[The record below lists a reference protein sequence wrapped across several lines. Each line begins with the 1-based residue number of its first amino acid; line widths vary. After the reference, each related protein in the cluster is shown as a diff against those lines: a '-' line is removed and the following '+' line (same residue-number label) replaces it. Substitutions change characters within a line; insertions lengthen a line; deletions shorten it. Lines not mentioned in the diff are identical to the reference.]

1 MDHDSSI
8 TSSTP
13 VRALRMALLA
23 TVALG
28 IGVAAAQTPTAQEQ
42 LPSGLTRQGNVVM
55 MAPIG
60 DSGDATA
67 PLPSSG
73 DEKREGLVHVLS
85 PADHDLYGRAFEAAN
100 RGDWIAARG
109 LADQG
114 HDPIARLIIQWRYLL
129 DKNSGAS
136 FAEIS
141 TFLKNYADW
150 PNNDTLTA
158 RAEHAIDPTMEPHA
172 VIAWFGDRAPVS
184 NMGKIRLGEAL
195 VATGSVTRGNDLIR
209 QGWIGG
215 SFDPN
220 EEFAIIQRDGA
231 ILTPEVDRQRLA
243 HLIANNDSAG
253 VRREMPR
260 VSSETQRVATAAM
273 EFRTSPS
280 AGERM
285 VADLPQPSQD
295 DPILL
300 LDRTHLLRQNVHEIP
315 QLLVSSPTREMAKIA
330 PTRWWDEL
338 NLDART
344 ALQSNDYTSAYGI
357 AAHTGLTSDTG
368 TNYSE
373 AEFLAGW
380 IALRFLKDPQ
390 TALIHF
396 KNISQSVSRPISRA
410 RSFYWTG
417 RAYEA
422 LGDNASAWQ
431 QYKLAGQLPQF
442 FYGQLALAR
451 ISADPQLNL
460 KNEIVDGSPLRAD
473 YEHEALT
480 RAIRV
485 LADLGED
492 NFLRDFAVHDVDVYP
507 DRRHIKLLAED
518 LTRMGFKDVAVRVA
532 KEASYQNVWLL
543 SYSHPV
549 ISIPA
554 YSGPG
559 TAPESALVLGV
570 IRQETEFNPASVS
583 YAGARGIIQV
593 MPSSVR
599 HLAGLAGLP
608 YRPNDMTRDQDYALK
623 IGMTELA
630 QDLSEWSGSYILAAA
645 AYNAGP
651 GNVRR
656 WISQFGDPRDAR
668 VDPVD
673 WIEQIPFEQTRNY
686 VQRVLENTEV
696 YRNRLAGHDQKLQI
710 LADLYRPDAPQ
721 AKVLSYAP
729 SAQGSDSGIPVPVP
743 RPSDSVLTTGTVT
756 GGQAVIPAS
765 APQTPD
771 TPSSA
776 GETPTPKPRPER

>member
-8 TSSTP
+8 TSSNL
-13 VRALRMALLA
+13 VRALRIALLA
-23 TVALG
+23 SVTLG
-28 IGVAAAQTPTAQEQ
+28 IGVAAAQTPGSSNP
-42 LPSGLTRQGNVVM
+42 LPAGVVRQGNVVT

-60 DSGDATA
+60 DSGDVTA

-73 DEKREGLVHVLS
+73 GERREGLVHLLS
-85 PADHDLYGRAFEAAN
+85 PADHELYVRAFEAAN

-109 LADQG
+109 FADQG

-129 DKNSGAS
+129 DRNSGAS

-141 TFLKNYADW
+141 SFLKNYSDW
-150 PNNDTLTA
+150 PNSDTLYA

-172 VIAWFGDRAPVS
+172 IIAWFGDRAPVS

-195 VATGSVTRGNDLIR
+195 VATGSVARGNDLIR
-209 QGWIGG
+209 QGWING

-220 EEFAIIQRDGA
+220 QEFAIIQRDGA
-231 ILTPEVDRQRLA
+231 ILTPDVDRQRLA
-243 HLIANNDSAG
+243 HLIGNNDAAS
-253 VRREMPR
+253 VRREMSR
-260 VSSETQRVATAAM
+260 ASSETQRVATAAM
-273 EFRTSPS
+273 EFRISPT

-285 VADLPQPSQD
+285 VADLPQPSQN

-315 QLLVSSPTREMAKIA
+315 ELLVSSPTREMAKIS

-344 ALQSNDYTSAYGI
+344 ALQSNDYKSAYGI

-422 LGDNASAWQ
+422 MGDNASAWQ
-431 QYKLAGQLPQF
+431 QYKQASQLPQF

-451 ISADPQLNL
+451 IAADPQLNL
-460 KNEIVDGSPLRAD
+460 KNEIVDGSPLRND

-480 RAIRV
+480 RAVRV

-492 NFLRDFAVHDVDVYP
+492 NFLRDFAVHDVDVYTDP
-507 DRRHIKLLAED
+507 RHIKLLAED

-543 SYSHPV
+543 NYSHPV

-599 HLAGLAGLP
+599 HLSRLAGLP

-630 QDLSEWSGSYILAAA
+630 QDLSEWSGSYVLAAA

-656 WISQFGDPRDAR
+656 WISEFGDPRDAR

-721 AKVLSYAP
+721 TKVLPYAP
-729 SAQGSDSGIPVPVP
+729 QEQGSYGGVPVP
-743 RPSDSVLTTGTVT
+743 MPRPTDGAVTTGTVT
-756 GGQAVIPAS
+756 GSQAVIPAS
-765 APQTPD
+765 APPTPD
-771 TPSSA
+771 MSA
-776 GETPTPKPRPER
+776 GEAPTPKPRPER